1 MEVSLIEQ
9 ININYFDRYQN
20 NTMDL
25 VARQITG

>member
-20 NTMDL
+20 NTTDL